1 MKKKVCIFAL
11 NIFFTFKYQIM
22 KSFLYMTFCALLISS
37 CQNESKPIQNLEKKV
52 DSVAVAPQTV
62 YERPTFLST
71 TTTDSMDTPH
81 SIVSFA
87 FGTAVEKLDTVTG
100 SFALLDPVE
109 IKQMKLPKSYIVV
122 GKAFWAGLQVV
133 LAIDSTAKGYIV
145 KKQYEDEGSTG
156 KEPFEVVKSF
166 PK

>member
-1 MKKKVCIFAL
+1 
-11 NIFFTFKYQIM
+11 M
-22 KSFLYMTFCALLISS
+22 KSFLYFAFCAVLFGS
-37 CQNESKPIQNLEKKV
+37 CQNESKPIQNIEKKI
-52 DSVAVAPQTV
+52 DSLAVVPPKV
-62 YERPTFLST
+62 YDRPTLLST
-71 TTTDSMDTPH
+71 TTTDSMETPH

-109 IKQMKLPKSYIVV
+109 MKQMKLPKSYIVA

-166 PK
+166 SK